1 MRRSSSGASGLSLAA
16 TIALLALVSCAAPA
30 SAPNL
35 ANVATPAR
43 DAASSGSS
51 AAAPSGAPTA
61 PATHIVMAETTVNAV
76 YWPTIVMMVR
86 GMDRDENLDLDY
98 LESRTSADGARYMVA
113 GDAQV
118 TSVTTETAII
128 AAEQDP
134 GIFIAGGWMWWVP
147 HSLVA
152 AKDVATVAD
161 LRGKTVSVDQ
171 VRGGNGLY
179 LRRMLAAGGLGADDY
194 SLIQGG
200 ASRERLAGLVSGSV
214 QGTLL
219 LSPDNA
225 RMVRDGYQQLGY
237 VNDYIGANYFTP
249 LITTRRWAEANPE
262 AFLRFLRATNR
273 AITWL
278 NDPAN
283 RAEAIAMLAD
293 QSRISPEDASI
304 TYDEYVP
311 RKVHSLA
318 ITPEQVQGALDT
330 LVELGQL
337 SPPTLPPERYLD
349 LTYLRRLGQ

>member
-1 MRRSSSGASGLSLAA
+1 LAQRQMRAGDECFFGRRSDGRAGRDDRRACTGDLCRAIGAAA
-16 TIALLALVSCAAPA
+16 SVPAAPA
-30 SAPNL
+30 GP
-35 ANVATPAR
+35 PAGP
-43 DAASSGSS
+43 AA
-51 AAAPSGAPTA
+51 
-61 PATHIVMAETTVNAV
+61 HIVMAETSVNAV

-86 GMDRDENLDLDY
+86 GIDREENLDLDY

-128 AAEQDP
+128 AAEQEP

-152 AKDVATVAD
+152 AKDVRAVAD

-179 LRRMLAAGGLGADDY
+179 LRRLLAAGGLGADDF

-249 LITTRRWAEANPE
+249 LITTRRWVEAN
-262 AFLRFLRATNR
+262 ADTFLRFLRATDR
-273 AITWL
+273 AIAWL

-318 ITPEQVQGALDT
+318 ITPEQVQGALDS

-337 SPPTLPPERYLD
+337 NAPAPPPERYLD
-349 LTYLRRLGQ
+349 LTYLRRLGQEPTR